1 MPVVILESDQSLAD
15 KMQQAIDFELTGVR
29 CKSSYFTT
37 VHECADEPTG
47 RRIENPITM
56 KLVINATDQV
66 LARYGN
72 QLAALGDGQAR
83 TAMSRALNHEG
94 DKGRTQVKRALVKQA
109 GIKYGAIDKAMA
121 TIRSTPAT
129 LTYQLKARGA
139 ETNIAWFG
147 GKQRGTGVSAAPWN
161 NRRIFRHA
169 FIVPRF
175 GRAFIRTS
183 KKRLP
188 IRWLYG
194 PNLGRE
200 LVKDYSAAAWH
211 SGVRNI
217 IARVGH
223 EIGRMLPR

>member
-1 MPVVILESDQSLAD
+1 
-15 KMQQAIDFELTGVR
+15 MQ
-29 CKSSYFTT
+29 
-37 VHECADEPTG
+37 
-47 RRIENPITM
+47 
-56 KLVINATDQV
+56 LVINATDQV

-72 QLAALGDGQAR
+72 QLAALGESQAR

-94 DKGRTQVKRALVKQA
+94 DKGRTQVKRALVKQT
-109 GIKYGAIDKAMA
+109 GIKYGAVDKAMA

-147 GKQRGTGVSAAPWN
+147 GRQRGKGVSAAPWN
-161 NRRIFRHA
+161 KRRIFRHA

-183 KKRLP
+183 NKRLP
-188 IRWLYG
+188 IRWVYG
-194 PNLGRE
+194 PNVARE
-200 LVKDYSAAAWH
+200 LVKDTSAAAWRN
-211 SGVRNI
+211 GVANI
-217 IARVGH
+217 VARIGH